1 MKLSRFSM
9 IAVAA
14 CTLAATAAAQEQS
27 QYPQAQYPPQSQY
40 PAQKPS
46 AQNPPS
52 YAPDAPPPPDAPPV
66 YTPVPSIAQRPYAPP
81 PAEVREWV
89 PQGISALGQYAA
101 TRTEFT
107 IDHSMLVLASKFDRD
122 REDLRRVIAGV
133 NGVSVHSFHYPG
145 AVSLDPLTMSSISQ
159 EYREAGFQHLVSK
172 HRGDSGLT
180 TDLWLRM
187 EGATVRDIAVLWA
200 SSRDVNFV
208 SVSGSI
214 TPLDL
219 LHLSGHFGIP
229 RMDGGAVLPAPR
241 R

>member
-1 MKLSRFSM
+1 MKLSRILLAMLAISTL
-9 IAVAA
+9 VA
-14 CTLAATAAAQEQS
+14 LAAAQDSS
-27 QYPQAQYPPQSQY
+27 QYQP
-40 PAQKPS
+40 QKPS

-52 YAPDAPPPPDAPPV
+52 YAPDAPPSPDAPPV
-66 YTPVPSIAQRPYAPP
+66 YTPSPSTEQRPYVPP

-89 PQGISALGQYAA
+89 PQGIASLGQYAA

-107 IDHSMLVLASKFDRD
+107 IDHSMLVLASKLDRD

-159 EYREAGFQHLVSK
+159 EYRDAGFQHLVSK

-200 SSRDVNFV
+200 GSRDVNFI

>member
-1 MKLSRFSM
+1 MKLPQTLL
-9 IAVAA
+9 VV
-14 CTLAATAAAQEQS
+14 LAASMLATVAAAQDQS
-27 QYPQAQYPPQSQY
+27 QYPP
-40 PAQKPS
+40 QKPS

-52 YAPDAPPPPDAPPV
+52 YAPDAPPQPDAPPV
-66 YTPVPSIAQRPYAPP
+66 YTPAPSNAQRRPYAPP

-89 PQGISALGQYAA
+89 PQGIAALGQYAA

-107 IDHSMLVLASKFDRD
+107 IDHSMLVLASKLDRD
-122 REDLRRVIAGV
+122 REDLRRVVAGV

-145 AVSLDPLTMSSISQ
+145 VVSLDPIAMSSISQ

-187 EGATVRDIAVLWA
+187 EGANIRDIAVLWA
-200 SSRDVNFV
+200 GARDVNFI

>member
-1 MKLSRFSM
+1 
-9 IAVAA
+9 
-14 CTLAATAAAQEQS
+14 
-27 QYPQAQYPPQSQY
+27 
-40 PAQKPS
+40 
-46 AQNPPS
+46 
-52 YAPDAPPPPDAPPV
+52 
-66 YTPVPSIAQRPYAPP
+66 
-81 PAEVREWV
+81 
-89 PQGISALGQYAA
+89 
-101 TRTEFT
+101 
-107 IDHSMLVLASKFDRD
+107 
-122 REDLRRVIAGV
+122 LRRVIAGV

-159 EYREAGFQHLVSK
+159 EYRDAGFQHLVSK

-200 SSRDVNFV
+200 GSRDVNFI